1 MEKLYSYTSIPYLP
15 GKVQII
21 ELSFFPALLLE
32 ALSNRTG
39 KQQESTSQRSSKA
52 EVVSSVQQ

>member
-1 MEKLYSYTSIPYLP
+1 MAYTFIPYLP

-21 ELSFFPALLLE
+21 ELSYFPALLLE

-39 KQQESTSQRSSKA
+39 KQQVSASQRSSKA